1 MSAMDDADAP
11 PELVLADS
19 DEHLSP
25 TQDPASAS
33 ADNALIPL
41 TLLTG
46 FLGAGKTTLL
56 NYIMTA
62 DHGYRVAVCMNGE
75 WRSRGREIPR

>member
-1 MSAMDDADAP
+1 MDNTDGP

-19 DEHLSP
+19 DEHS
-25 TQDPASAS
+25 TASAP

-62 DHGYRVAVCMNGE
+62 NHGYRVAVCMNGE
-75 WRSRGREIPR
+75 WR